1 MNTQTLQPTSMDD
14 KKKSLTELRAF
25 MVNNNEKFE
34 NFENIEEF
42 CIIACSGGGGGGS
55 SNTYFNYPPAPDTYS
70 SVSQTSNTNL
80 TKVYNM
86 AKTVNENVSES
97 ISMLNKKIDNSTIA
111 NSINNMVKSAVSNVM
126 SKNES
131 SLSVF
136 VDANNLFKLSDVD
149 ADGDFILKNVD
160 QTIIIE
166 VNMDINAQQTLT
178 TKIQTEFTSEI
189 SNQIDIAFQNIVGNK
204 NSTNQEGDPNTVLA
218 LGRLAQSANLNATLA
233 AAAAGKASQDAIN
246 NAAKLAQA
254 STDAVA
260 AAGKAAMDAAAELAK
275 KTIGGSDT
283 SKSKQTSLT
292 VKSENYTSTDV
303 TNIVDETS
311 IKRAYSNIQE
321 EINIDNSVKA
331 NSENN
336 VETNIKNI
344 LSQENLKNT
353 ISRVAANNTIEMQRI
368 RTKKNVNISDIKQ
381 TINIKS
387 ITKELINQIQNV
399 DLGNKAADKIS
410 RVLSNKNT
418 TMSETSSS
426 DTKNL
431 GSATAI
437 GAGMAAIIAAGG
449 DAADK
454 ALKQGN
460 VTVELAGKTAAEIAK
475 AAQDKLDAIARASM
489 ANSAEQA
496 RDAANARLKEEQVA
510 AALKLG
516 LKNIDV
522 KAAGQMSGTTI
533 AIMIIVIVLLIGG
546 ASFAYWY
553 TSKDD
558 NKNATDATNITDVT
572 DAEGTDS

>member
-42 CIIACSGGGGGGS
+42 CIIACSGGGGG

-80 TKVYNM
+80 TKAYNM

-136 VDANNLFKLSDVD
+136 VDANNLFKISDVD
-149 ADGDFILKNVD
+149 ADGDFNVSGVD
-160 QTIIIE
+160 QTITID

-260 AAGKAAMDAAAELAK
+260 AAGRAAMDAAAELAK
-275 KTIGGSDT
+275 KTIGGTDT

-353 ISRVAANNTIEMQRI
+353 ITRVAANNTIEMQRI